1 MTEEGTGIYWKVIVR
16 LWNKPSSTEF
26 VSGVLQGAGYL
37 ETKEEVMN
45 AKEERRIEFCQNLV
59 CEFDPE
65 AICRF
70 WR

>member
-1 MTEEGTGIYWKVIVR
+1 
-16 LWNKPSSTEF
+16 
-26 VSGVLQGAGYL
+26 
-37 ETKEEVMN
+37 MN

-70 WR
+70 WRWPAISGLTVDNITSTSEPGHINVNK